1 MFSEA
6 DRYFAILLAVQIA
19 VLIVLGVQSWMRHR
33 TARARARRDYMEIAH
48 VARLALA
55 SEITA
60 SVAHKVTQPLSSIL
74 ADIETAQLILS
85 RKEPDLAAVRDI
97 LADVRKEDL
106 RANRFVESMR
116 LPLRKHELHLERVDV
131 NALTAEVLS
140 IVLPDAMRRKVAVQ
154 STLEPGLPRIPAD
167 RLHLQQVLLNLV
179 DNALDAMDD
188 SPARSRHLLVST
200 EAQDDDNVR
209 ITVLDNGPGIDPT
222 HMERLFDSFFTTKS
236 DRLGLGLSMARAIVH
251 MHGGDLWAENRPSG
265 GAAFIFT
272 IPISQKTEPALP
284 RPRAV
289 TT

>member
-6 DRYFAILLAVQIA
+6 DTYFAILLAVQI
-19 VLIVLGVQSWMRHR
+19 VILLVLGVQGLIRHR
-33 TARARARRDYMEIAH
+33 ARSKARRDYTDMTH

-74 ADIETAQLILS
+74 ADIETAQLILN
-85 RKEPDLAAVRDI
+85 RKEPDLAAVRDL

-116 LPLRKHELHLERVDV
+116 LPLRKHELHFERVDM
-131 NALTAEVLS
+131 NKLIAEVLS
-140 IVLPDAMRRKVAVQ
+140 MMLPDALRRKVAIQ

-167 RLHLQQVLLNLV
+167 RLQLQQVLLNLV

-188 SPARSRHLLVST
+188 TPPRSRRLQVFT
-200 EAQDDDNVR
+200 ESQDDDTVKVV
-209 ITVLDNGPGIDPT
+209 VLDNGSGIDPAQSD
-222 HMERLFDSFFTTKS
+222 RLFDSFFTTKN

-251 MHGGDLWAENRPSG
+251 MHGGEMWAESHPSG
-265 GAAFIFT
+265 GTAFIFT
-272 IPISQKTEPALP
+272 LPLSQKIETAPH
-284 RPRAV
+284 RTRAV
-289 TT
+289 MT

>member
-6 DRYFAILLAVQIA
+6 DRNFTILLGVQIA
-19 VLIVLGVQSWMRHR
+19 ILAVLGVQSYIRHR
-33 TARARARRDYMEIAH
+33 AGRSKARRDYTEMAH

-74 ADIETAQLILS
+74 ADIETAQLLLS
-85 RKEPDLAAVRDI
+85 RKEPDLAAVRDL

-116 LPLRKHELHLERVDV
+116 LPLRKHELHMERVDV
-131 NALTAEVLS
+131 NELTAEVLS

-154 STLEPGLPRIPAD
+154 SRLEPGLPRIPAD
-167 RLHLQQVLLNLV
+167 RMQLQQAILSLV
-179 DNALDAMDD
+179 DNALDAMTDT
-188 SPARSRHLLVST
+188 PIESRHLQVCT
-200 EAQDDDNVR
+200 ETQDDESVR
-209 ITVLDNGPGIDPT
+209 IAVLDNGSGIDPAIKD
-222 HMERLFDSFFTTKS
+222 RLFDSFFTTKS

-251 MHGGDLWAENRPSG
+251 MHGGKIWAENRPAG

-272 IPISQKTEPALP
+272 VPLSQKSESVAHRQRSLAT
-284 RPRAV
+284 
-289 TT
+289 

>member
-6 DRYFAILLAVQIA
+6 DKYFAILLAVQIA
-19 VLIVLGVQSWMRHR
+19 ILILLGVQSYLRHR
-33 TARARARRDYMEIAH
+33 TARAKARRDYAEISH

-85 RKEPDLAAVRDI
+85 RKEPDLAAIRDI

-167 RLHLQQVLLNLV
+167 RLHLQQVLLNLI

-188 SPARSRHLLVST
+188 TPARSRHLEVCTQAL
-200 EAQDDDNVR
+200 DDESVR
-209 ITVLDNGPGIDPT
+209 IAVLDNGPGIDPAQT
-222 HMERLFDSFFTTKS
+222 DRLFDSFFTTKG

-251 MHGGDLWAENRPSG
+251 MHGGDLWAESRPSG

-272 IPISQKTEPALP
+272 VPISQKSETAIQ